1 MLPLRNMI
9 IMLPLRIIM
18 LIHNA
23 GKKRKYYAS
32 IMIPLRKI
40 IIMLLL
46 RIIMLIN
53 NAGKKRKYYASV
65 TS

>member
-1 MLPLRNMI
+1 MLPLRNII

-23 GKKRKYYAS
+23 VNKRKYYAS
-32 IMIPLRKI
+32 IMLPLRNV

-46 RIIMLIN
+46 RIIMLIH
-53 NAGKKRKYYASV
+53 NAGKRRKYYAFV

>member
-1 MLPLRNMI
+1 MLPLRNIIIMLPLRIIMFIHNAGKKRKYYASIMLPLRNVI

-32 IMIPLRKI
+32 
-40 IIMLLL
+40 
-46 RIIMLIN
+46 
-53 NAGKKRKYYASV
+53 V

>member
-1 MLPLRNMI
+1 MEPLRNVF
-9 IMLPLRIIM
+9 IMLLLRIIM

-32 IMIPLRKI
+32 IMLPLRNV
-40 IIMLLL
+40 
-46 RIIMLIN
+46 IIMLIN
-53 NAGKKRKYYASV
+53 NAEKKRKYYASV